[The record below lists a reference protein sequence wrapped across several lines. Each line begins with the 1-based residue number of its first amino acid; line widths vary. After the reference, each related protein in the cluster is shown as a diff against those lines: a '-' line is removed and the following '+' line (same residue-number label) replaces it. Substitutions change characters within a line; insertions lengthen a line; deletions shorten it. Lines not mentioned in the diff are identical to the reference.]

1 MERGVMARMAGT
13 VYVVHCIDTEGPLYE
28 EPVVPFEQIKNIF
41 GIEIKPTRENLI
53 KLQKGELDVG
63 GKEEAVRNLVDI
75 HKITTR
81 GSWEEILEMLEEVT
95 SDEFRHIL
103 PDSRGNGWIYNW
115 FCMDHVGFRG
125 KNPRR
130 RDSGHHKVFDR
141 YFRMVSEQQ
150 KGDFIGFHHHPVP
163 FSGNY
168 NESGTAFW
176 GGENLNQI
184 LCRKIIDRKWFPVA
198 FRPGFHT
205 ERPDS
210 NWFLEQWIP
219 FDYGNQSVRTEE
231 TDQTDLSAGR
241 FGDWR
246 HAPLEWYP
254 YHPAHDDYQ
263 QKGNCRRWITRCLN
277 MYARIR
283 QITAEDVEDAFCT
296 AREGK
301 NVILSFTDH
310 DYKDMRYEID
320 SVRSLITQAADK
332 YPNVSFEYADAVS
345 AMRKCL
351 GLSYL
356 DLNLDAE
363 LQNGNGNPRLI
374 VRTDAP
380 IFGPQPFLAVKTV
393 KGEYFWDNFDFVT
406 PEKEWG
412 YTFDYNTVKLEDV
425 ETIGIA
431 ANNGYG
437 ICQVILLD
445 KEGEEHKYKYN
456 V

>member
-1 MERGVMARMAGT
+1 MAGT

-28 EPVVPFEQIKNIF
+28 EPTVPFEQIRNIF
-41 GIEIKPTRENLI
+41 GISIEPTRENLI
-53 KLQKGELDVG
+53 KLQKGELDLG
-63 GKEEAVRNLVDI
+63 GKEQAVRNLVDI

-81 GSWEEILEMLEEVT
+81 GTWEEIQEMLDEIT
-95 SDEFRHIL
+95 SDEFRDKL
-103 PDSRGNGWIYNW
+103 PDSHGNGWIYNW
-115 FCMDHVGFRG
+115 FCMDHVGFHG

-141 YFRMVSEQQ
+141 YRRMTAKQGR
-150 KGDFIGFHHHPVP
+150 GDFIGFHHHPVP

-184 LCRKIIDRKWFPVA
+184 LCRKIIDRYWFPVA

-219 FDYGNQSVRTEE
+219 FDYGNQAVRTEE
-231 TDQTDLSAGR
+231 TEQIDLSAGR

-246 HAPLEWYP
+246 HAPLEWHP
-254 YHPAHDDYQ
+254 YHPSHDDYQ
-263 QKGNCRRWITRCLN
+263 RKGNCRRWITRCLN

-283 QITAEDVEDAFCT
+283 QITLEDVENAFR
-296 AREGK
+296 AAQAGE

-310 DYKDMRYEID
+310 DYKDMRYEIN
-320 SVRSLITQAADK
+320 SVRDLIACTVQK
-332 YPNVSFEYADAVS
+332 FPGVPFVYADAVS

-351 GLSYL
+351 GLTYE
-356 DLNLDAE
+356 DLNLEAE
-363 LQNGNGNPRLI
+363 LQSGDGNPRLS
-374 VRTDAP
+374 VKTDTD
-380 IFGPQPFLAVKTV
+380 IFGPQPFLAIKT
-393 KGEYFWDNFDFVT
+393 KGGAYFWDNFDFAV
-406 PEKEWG
+406 PGREWS
-412 YTFDYNTVKLEDV
+412 YTFDVNTVKLEEV

-437 ICQVILLD
+437 ICQVVLLD
-445 KEGEEHKYKYN
+445 QNGKIRKYKYN
-456 V
+456 A